1 MCIYIRGGGVR
12 QSPFPLPSLT
22 HRCGLS
28 SVPKPSPFSI
38 CHFLVHHP
46 QTRCAAVPSDPESR
60 PRVFPSFLS
69 FQSIDQSVDM
79 PQPSTIHKHAG
90 GRPRKTQEELAI
102 NRRRWKADKTARD
115 SFRNK
120 QAREQKQQQLRQT
133 HSIQRPENEAEGD
146 EDEEAA
152 SMEIAPLASTS
163 GNISF
168 RLHLNCQLRK
178 IGTQIYPDLFEH
190 TQPRRD
196 DRERDFRSTEN
207 QGD

>member
-1 MCIYIRGGGVR
+1 MSE
-12 QSPFPLPSLT
+12 Q
-22 HRCGLS
+22 
-28 SVPKPSPFSI
+28 
-38 CHFLVHHP
+38 
-46 QTRCAAVPSDPESR
+46 
-60 PRVFPSFLS
+60 
-69 FQSIDQSVDM
+69 
-79 PQPSTIHKHAG
+79 STIRKYG
-90 GRPRKTQEELAI
+90 RGRPRKTEEELAI
-102 NRRRWKADKTARD
+102 NRQRWWADKIARD
-115 SFRNK
+115 SFRNM
-120 QAREQKQQQLRQT
+120 QAREQKRQQLQQT

-168 RLHLNCQLRK
+168 HNIVRLHLNCQLRK
-178 IGTQIYPDLFEH
+178 IGIQIYPDLFEH